1 MVYVALIVHYC
12 LLKPRLT
19 PQLKMYMK
27 TNPLK
32 KGELMINSPGIA
44 PETRRMVRKRA
55 AELARLAGRSAR
67 EVSKSD
73 LATARRELT
82 GEPELDPKQ
91 AALEAAPESERW
103 DPVPGSQGRKVPV
116 SPGEDEDDEG
126 RSDNERLV
134 EEGVEEAELDQM
146 DQATRPAATKGKAK
160 H

>member
-1 MVYVALIVHYC
+1 MH
-12 LLKPRLT
+12 
-19 PQLKMYMK
+19 MK
-27 TNPLK
+27 TNFLK
-32 KGELMINSPGIA
+32 KGKVTINSAGIGTV
-44 PETRRMVRKRA
+44 TRKMVRKRA

-91 AALEAAPESERW
+91 AALEAAPESKRW
-103 DPVPGSQGRKVPV
+103 DPVPGSQGHKVPV
-116 SPGEDEDDEG
+116 SPGEDEDEEG
-126 RSDNERLV
+126 RSDNEKLV

-146 DQATRPAATKGKAK
+146 NQATRSGARKNKEK